1 MVPHQKRPSISFL
14 YFAAKASMGR
24 KNSSSRL
31 PIDNFRRA
39 IGDNQRRRQMDQ
51 VARLKT
57 SIDKKNENKQVET
70 FIWALTIS
78 LFLGM
83 VVSVAVIAGMKYVY
97 EFPNCTA
104 LDLPGHLYMLDME
117 WDEVET
123 NGLLQPFETSVV
135 AALVELRQRHWKECT
150 NVINNFESG
159 LSRVNSEKA
168 DLVKELEKCNC
179 MIEGKELEILGLRRQ
194 LKSLHMARNLC
205 KKCDCE
211 AVAAENQADKIPA
224 ETSNPRK
231 RTRFNLSASTSLESS
246 TSALS
251 PPGAASAFL
260 HRRPSEKRFCLAT
273 TNGQLA
279 VDLNKSKSKDT
290 NEEPNVLVAETQND
304 LSPAADESLQSTKT
318 LTNGTAVGISSDQLV
333 DIKPEFVAI
342 IADSRLNERGN
353 DVVSHCPF
361 GLATFSP
368 PSQMFDASLALR
380 RAVNHLDLANYE
392 PSTIAPLPSARP
404 KQSRFKNGAQR
415 VHSSR
420 QAHKRTCRHYKPQPR
435 EADAPKGKPKPIA
448 ATDMLSDAT
457 GADLTFP
464 SISTAAL
471 ATDVPSAP
479 LAKSL
484 MPPPPPPATYST
496 MITRRMSK
504 KPSADVLPSV
514 GRSPTSEKNIE
525 NQLDASQ
532 DNHLNNDVGDS
543 DVPRP
548 MAAAS
553 GVTQVRQVV
562 RYSREEVEKCL
573 RGPESHR
580 HSTSNTTA
588 ALPSTPDGYWN
599 VGNLEMVSPEPGVV
613 QPAEELAV
621 RRPRRRRPLE
631 FPKPPT

>member
-1 MVPHQKRPSISFL
+1 
-14 YFAAKASMGR
+14 
-24 KNSSSRL
+24 
-31 PIDNFRRA
+31 
-39 IGDNQRRRQMDQ
+39 
-51 VARLKT
+51 
-57 SIDKKNENKQVET
+57 
-70 FIWALTIS
+70 
-78 LFLGM
+78 
-83 VVSVAVIAGMKYVY
+83 
-97 EFPNCTA
+97 
-104 LDLPGHLYMLDME
+104 ME
-117 WDEVET
+117 WDDVET
-123 NGLLQPFETSVV
+123 NGLLQPFETSVI
-135 AALVELRQRHWKECT
+135 ATLVELRQRHWKECT
-150 NVINNFESG
+150 NMINNFESG

-168 DLVKELEKCNC
+168 DLVK
-179 MIEGKELEILGLRRQ
+179 
-194 LKSLHMARNLC
+194 
-205 KKCDCE
+205 
-211 AVAAENQADKIPA
+211 
-224 ETSNPRK
+224 
-231 RTRFNLSASTSLESS
+231 
-246 TSALS
+246 
-251 PPGAASAFL
+251 
-260 HRRPSEKRFCLAT
+260 PSEKRFCLAT

-279 VDLNKSKSKDT
+279 VDLNKSRSKET

-318 LTNGTAVGISSDQLV
+318 LTNGTAAGISSDQLV
-333 DIKPEFVAI
+333 DIKPEYVAVT
-342 IADSRLNERGN
+342 ADSRLNERGN

-415 VHSSR
+415 VRSSR

-471 ATDVPSAP
+471 ATDVPSVP

-496 MITRRMSK
+496 RITRRMSK
-504 KPSADVLPSV
+504 KPSADALPSV

-525 NQLDASQ
+525 NKLDASR

-543 DVPRP
+543 SVPEP

-553 GVTQVRQVV
+553 GVTQVRQAV
-562 RYSREEVEKCL
+562 RYSREEVEKCS

-580 HSTSNTTA
+580 HSTSNATA

-599 VGNLEMVSPEPGVV
+599 VGNLEIVSPEPGAV
-613 QPAEELAV
+613 QPAGELAV